1 MLVIC
6 KVFNVAF
13 PCHIMCIKVCCPLK
27 YVWKILIY
35 HNISYHIW
43 ILTAR
48 SQITCCSVVS
58 VSPPIVRCSSQLHHK
73 IWRKEMR
80 CKSRIWLHVNLQHQL
95 QCMEKKLQS
104 CSWWVLYTKYSLIRT
119 SFSLSC
125 LASSLRFIKLSSSNF
140 SLNFPQWF
148 TFTAKLPNNLMW
160 AKLEIGV

>member
-1 MLVIC
+1 MWLFLVTLC
-6 KVFNVAF
+6 VLKCVAHWNMF
-13 PCHIMCIKVCCPLK
+13 GRFWYITISHIIWNI
-27 YVWKILIY
+27 WK
-35 HNISYHIW
+35 
-43 ILTAR
+43 LTAW

-58 VSPPIVRCSSQLHHK
+58 GPPPIVRCSSQLHHK

-80 CKSRIWLHVNLQHQL
+80 CRSRIWLHVNLQHQL

-104 CSWWVLYTKYSLIRT
+104 CSWRVLYTKYSLIRT

-160 AKLEIGV
+160 TKLEIGV

>member
-1 MLVIC
+1 MWLFLVTLC
-6 KVFNVAF
+6 VLKCVAHWNMF
-13 PCHIMCIKVCCPLK
+13 GRFW
-27 YVWKILIY
+27 YILIS
-35 HNISYHIW
+35 HLISYLAW
-43 ILTAR
+43 

-58 VSPPIVRCSSQLHHK
+58 VPPSIVRCSSQLYHK

-80 CKSRIWLHVNLQHQL
+80 CRSRIWLHVNLQHQL
-95 QCMEKKLQS
+95 QCMEKKLQG
-104 CSWWVLYTKYSLIRT
+104 CIWRVLYTKYSLIRT

-160 AKLEIGV
+160 TKLEIGV

>member
-1 MLVIC
+1 M
-6 KVFNVAF
+6 AF

-27 YVWKILIY
+27 YVWTILIY
-35 HNISYHIW
+35 NNFSYLISYEIFGNEQPE
-43 ILTAR
+43 AR
-48 SQITCCSVVS
+48 
-58 VSPPIVRCSSQLHHK
+58 
-73 IWRKEMR
+73 
-80 CKSRIWLHVNLQHQL
+80 LHVVLFSVFHLLLSDVVPNFITKFEGRKWGAEAEFGF
-95 QCMEKKLQS
+95 MWTFNINYKKKLQS

-160 AKLEIGV
+160 TKLEIGV

>member
-1 MLVIC
+1 MWLFLVTLC
-6 KVFNVAF
+6 VLKCVAHWNMF
-13 PCHIMCIKVCCPLK
+13 GRFW
-27 YVWKILIY
+27 YILI
-35 HNISYHIW
+35 SHI
-43 ILTAR
+43 IFGNEQPEAR
-48 SQITCCSVVS
+48 LHV

-80 CKSRIWLHVNLQHQL
+80 CRSRIWLHVNLQHQL
-95 QCMEKKLQS
+95 QCCICMEKKLQS
-104 CSWWVLYTKYSLIRT
+104 CSWRVLYTKYSLIRT

-160 AKLEIGV
+160 TKLEIGV

>member
-1 MLVIC
+1 
-6 KVFNVAF
+6 
-13 PCHIMCIKVCCPLK
+13 MCIKVCCPLK
-27 YVWKILIY
+27 YSWKIFIY
-35 HNISYHIW
+35 HNISYICIIW
-43 ILTAR
+43 NIWKWTAR

-58 VSPPIVRCSSQLHHK
+58 VPPPIVRCSSQLHHK
-73 IWRKEMR
+73 IWRKEMK

-95 QCMEKKLQS
+95 QCCICMEKKLQS
-104 CSWWVLYTKYSLIRT
+104 CSWRVLYTKYSLIRT